1 MDKIALGFG
10 LARMGFWTYN
20 SFVYLQ
26 DLDLRIKW
34 PNDIYAN
41 GTIKIGGLIVE
52 TTIEGADAVCNVG
65 VGLNLD
71 NGLPTICVNDLIR
84 DFGSANAKDLK
95 TIEAEVLFANIF
107 NELERSLDHI
117 ERSESLED
125 IYRLYYQLWLHQ
137 DQPVQ
142 VQNETG
148 AIKSGIISGIDDY
161 GYLKVAVGDQKLSV
175 HPDGNSFDM
184 LRGLILPK
192 FN

>member
-1 MDKIALGFG
+1 M
-10 LARMGFWTYN
+10 
-20 SFVYLQ
+20 YLQ

-142 VQNETG
+142 VQNEKG